1 MSGWW
6 QQVLAAV
13 LAVAIPL
20 ITKALNDWK
29 KNLEGEATP
38 APDAPGSLQPPAA
51 AKDNPT
57 PPTGTQQV
65 GTT

>member
-38 APDAPGSLQPPAA
+38 PPDGPLQPPPA